1 MIVPEA
7 RCKRS
12 AVTVPASDGY
22 HFGDDHTWGTE
33 EQDSLV
39 SMLDMASE
47 KLAEFTEAERAQA
60 ADA

>member
-39 SMLDMASE
+39 SMIDMASE
-47 KLAEFTEAERAQA
+47 KFAEAERAQA